1 MHLVRSIPGE
11 TRPEWLTHE
20 LFPFE
25 SRFVEV
31 DGARVHYVD
40 EGRGPVLLFL
50 PGAPNWS
57 FFYRRFVERLRDDF
71 RCVAVDY
78 PGFGLSSID
87 PRQKP
92 TVPGLS
98 RFVERFIEAL
108 ALKDIILVAGDAG
121 GPIGL
126 GVAARHPD
134 WFAGLVLAGTF
145 GWPLREYPKV
155 QRTLRLSGSPVA
167 RLLQERFNLLLR
179 YTARTFPMSAAER
192 TVYLA
197 PYAGRAARRNPVLLL
212 ADLAGNDAFMRDI
225 EQALQTRVN
234 HLPVLLM
241 WGDQDPVYEF
251 LPRFQRIFP
260 DARTLTIPGAHH
272 FPFAEAPD
280 QMIAEIRHWWK
291 AVAAASESKRRV
303 S

>member
-1 MHLVRSIPGE
+1 MSHVRALEPE
-11 TRPEWLTHE
+11 RPAWLARE
-20 LFPFE
+20 LFPFQ
-25 SRFVEV
+25 SRFVDA
-31 DGARVHYVD
+31 DGSRVHYVD

-57 FFYRRFVERLRDDF
+57 FFYRRFIEALRDEF

-87 PRQKP
+87 ASQTP

-98 RFVERFIEAL
+98 RFVERFVETL
-108 ALKDIILVAGDAG
+108 GLRDILLVAGDAG

-145 GWPLREYPKV
+145 GWSLSDYPKV
-155 QRTLRLSGSPVA
+155 KRMLRLTGSPIV
-167 RLLQERFNLLLR
+167 RLLQEQFNLLLTV
-179 YTARTFPMSAAER
+179 TARTLPMSAAER
-192 TVYLA
+192 EVYLA
-197 PYAGRAARRNPVLLL
+197 PYASRAARRNPVLLL

-225 EQALQTRVN
+225 ERALQTRLN

-241 WGDQDPVYEF
+241 WGDKDPVYEF
-251 LPRFQRIFP
+251 FPRFQRIFP
-260 DARTLTIPGAHH
+260 GAQSLTLAGAHH

-280 QMIAEIRHWWK
+280 EMLAEIRRWWR
-291 AVAAASESKRRV
+291 AASTTPTARRV

>member
-1 MHLVRSIPGE
+1 MPRLRALEPE
-11 TRPEWLTHE
+11 RPAWLPRE
-20 LFPFE
+20 LFPFD

-31 DGARVHYVD
+31 DGVRVHYVD

-57 FFYRRFVERLRDDF
+57 FFYRRFVEALRDDF

-78 PGFGLSSID
+78 PGFGPSAID
-87 PRQKP
+87 TSQQP

-98 RFVERFIEAL
+98 RFVEHFIETL
-108 ALKDIILVAGDAG
+108 GLKEIILVAGDAG

-145 GWPLREYPKV
+145 GWPLSGYPRV
-155 QRTLRLSGSPVA
+155 QRMLRLTGSPLV
-167 RLLQERFNLLLR
+167 RLLQEQFNLLLR

-192 TVYLA
+192 KVYLV

-212 ADLAGNDAFMRDI
+212 ADLAGNDGYMGDV
-225 EQALQTRVN
+225 EQALQTRLN
-234 HLPVLLM
+234 HLPVLLL
-241 WGDQDPVYEF
+241 WGDKDPVYEF

-260 DARTLTIPGAHH
+260 DAQSLTIPGAHH

-280 QMIAEIRHWWK
+280 QMIDRIRQWWRAAFATPNAE
-291 AVAAASESKRRV
+291 RV
-303 S
+303 C